1 MHLWFVLLPILM
13 SQPAPVMA
21 PPPAPSVAPPAPSP
35 APIAAPQT
43 ADGQDVDGNWAQG
56 RQLLLTFDDGPDW
69 ENTPVLLD
77 YLDDYGVKAVFFV
90 NGRRFSGKLPLTL
103 RNQAVLA
110 ELHRRGHVVGNHTMT
125 HPMMAQ
131 IPPAVQRKEIE
142 RTHAAI
148 KRVTGIDA
156 WLYRSPFGGMTGASR
171 AVLRE
176 MKYTIVMWNVDS
188 NDPFER
194 HANVSFRNVLRDLSI
209 YGRGVALFHDTNSW
223 STEAVPRIIRA
234 VWLENCHRAARGEPV
249 VEFSN
254 EIDAF
259 WQHRSGKA
267 PEPPLARLQEAARRR
282 ARMTAWCDGL
292 RKGAQSP

>member
-1 MHLWFVLLPILM
+1 MNLWFLLVPLLL
-13 SQPAPVMA
+13 SQPT
-21 PPPAPSVAPPAPSP
+21 PPAPSP
-35 APIAAPQT
+35 TPPAPPAAPQT
-43 ADGQDVDGNWAQG
+43 ADGLEVDGNWAQG

-90 NGRRFSGKLPLTL
+90 NGRRFTGTLPQTQKS
-103 RNQAVLA
+103 RAVLV
-110 ELHRRGHVVGNHTMT
+110 ELHRRGHVVGNHTQT

-131 IPPAVQRKEIE
+131 TPPDVQRKEIE

-148 KRVTGIDA
+148 KRTLGFDA
-156 WLYRSPFGGMTGASR
+156 WLYRPPFGGMTGVSR

-176 MKYTIVMWNVDS
+176 MKYTVVMWNVDS

-194 HANVSFRNVLRDLSI
+194 HANVSLRNVLRDLAL

-223 STEAVPRIIRA
+223 STEAVPRIIRS
-234 VWLENCHRAARGEPV
+234 VWLENCHRTARGEPV

-254 EIDAF
+254 EIEAF
-259 WQHRSGKA
+259 WQPRSGKA

-282 ARMTAWCDGL
+282 ARMSAWCDGI
-292 RKGAQSP
+292 RKGAGSP

>member
-1 MHLWFVLLPILM
+1 MNLWFLLVPFLL
-13 SQPAPVMA
+13 SQPVPAPV
-21 PPPAPSVAPPAPSP
+21 PAPTPVPMPVPTP
-35 APIAAPQT
+35 VPVPQT
-43 ADGQDVDGNWAQG
+43 ADGLDVDGNWAQG

-69 ENTPVLLD
+69 MNTPVLLD

-90 NGRRFSGKLPLTL
+90 NGRRFTGKLPQTL
-103 RNQAVLA
+103 KNHAVLV
-110 ELHRRGHVVGNHTMT
+110 ELHRRGHVVGNHTQT

-131 IPPAVQRKEIE
+131 TPPDVQRKEIE

-148 KRVTGIDA
+148 TRVTGVA
-156 WLYRSPFGGMTGASR
+156 PWLYRPPFGGNTGASR

-194 HANVSFRNVLRDLSI
+194 HANVSLRNVLSDLAI

-223 STEAVPRIIRA
+223 STEAVPRIIRS

-254 EIDAF
+254 EIEAF
-259 WQHRSGKA
+259 WQPRSGKA

-282 ARMTAWCDGL
+282 ARMNAWCDGL
-292 RKGAQSP
+292 RKGTGSP